1 MQAEVDARPTTLGVL
16 DSMRHLFLDAE
27 RELRAQGRFFEKNL
41 GHVVLDPAV
50 RFLPA
55 DFGTPAS
62 ERRRIPRVRDA
73 LQLVFDEVRGKL
85 GRPRSPEPIPFST
98 FALGRPIA

>member
-1 MQAEVDARPTTLGVL
+1 VQSEIDARPTTLGVL
-16 DSMRHLFLDAE
+16 KSVRHLFADGE
-27 RELRAQGRFFEKNL
+27 RTLRAQGRFFEKNL
-41 GHVVLDPAV
+41 GHVTLDPAV
-50 RFLPA
+50 RFLDA
-55 DFGTPAS
+55 DFGTLAS

-85 GRPRSPEPIPFST
+85 GQPRSPEPIPFST